1 MLSKKSSSDAK
12 KPKDIIQNDLA
23 DTDEDESQYKKTPK
37 LNRKQVSIRTSRNT
51 SSAQSNRNTSSAQSN
66 RGTSSAQS
74 NHNTSSAQSNRDT
87 SSTQPSQS
95 SSDQNIFSQN
105 ISDDDDIDEEDE
117 IALKQQ
123 KQINTLKKKLLTP

>member
-37 LNRKQVSIRTSRNT
+37 LNRKQVSIRTS
-51 SSAQSNRNTSSAQSN
+51 RNTSSAQSN